1 MYSFHNLEAV
11 RCSTSGPN
19 CCFLTYIHISQKAG
33 QVVWYAHLF
42 KNLPQFV
49 VSHTGKGFI
58 IVNEAEVDVFLE
70 FPCFLM
76 IQVML
81 AIWFLV
87 LLSFLNPAWTSGS
100 SQFTYSWSLTWRI
113 LSITL
118 LECEMSQLCG
128 SLNILWHC
136 LSLGLEWKLTFF
148 SPVATAEFSKFAGI
162 LSVALSQHHLSG
174 YEIAQLE
181 FHHIY

>member
-11 RCSTSGPN
+11 HCSTSGPN

-70 FPCFLM
+70 LSCFFDDPKDADNL
-76 IQVML
+76 ISGSF
-81 AIWFLV
+81 A
-87 LLSFLNPAWTSGS
+87 FLNPAWTSGS

-136 LSLGLEWKLTFF
+136 LSLGMEWKLTFS
-148 SPVATAEFSKFAGI
+148 SPVALGEFSKFVGI
-162 LSVALSQHHLSG
+162 LSSRLS
-174 YEIAQLE
+174 
-181 FHHIY
+181 